1 MQNVMVTGMDALLW
15 ALAEAEHKTYNEDVK
30 EVYEEIR
37 INVSR
42 ILETLVKDLPDPEEQ
57 EDDE

>member
-1 MQNVMVTGMDALLW
+1 MVTGMDALLW